1 MLRKKSKGKVGNRQM
16 SKTSKGSGTAGSVF
30 ALIGVYAL
38 IYIVCTALFIALF
51 HTSFLAGMDVL
62 MYRGAAFIIITGIV
76 SAVIMGVIRKFWGF
90 VTIRDIIMMFVIF
103 CCVNMVFL
111 TLIPV
116 TVERSVSVFML
127 SYMEENSDQT
137 FTEES
142 VGEVFTTKYVEDYG
156 AFEKRFHEQVETG
169 TIVENPDGTYS
180 ITDSGRFVVKMFR
193 TIADWFGT
201 DQRLVY
207 PNEN

>member
-1 MLRKKSKGKVGNRQM
+1 M
-16 SKTSKGSGTAGSVF
+16 F
-30 ALIGVYAL
+30 IG
-38 IYIVCTALFIALF
+38 LF
-51 HTSFLAGMDVL
+51 HTGLLKSMDVL
-62 MYRGAAFIIITGIV
+62 MYRGVVFIGITGV
-76 SAVIMGVIRKFWGF
+76 VAAVIMGVIRKFWGF
-90 VTIRDIIMMFVIF
+90 ITVRDIIMMFVIF

-127 SYMEENSDQT
+127 SYMEENKDQT
-137 FTEES
+137 FTQES

-156 AFEKRFHEQVETG
+156 AFEKRFNEQVVTG
-169 TIVENPDGTYS
+169 TIVQNEDGTYS
-180 ITDSGRFVVKMFR
+180 ITEKGEFVVSAFR

-201 DQRLVY
+201 DERLVY

>member
-1 MLRKKSKGKVGNRQM
+1 MSRAGKGG
-16 SKTSKGSGTAGSVF
+16 GSAGSVLL
-30 ALIGVYAL
+30 LIGFYAL
-38 IYIVCTALFIALF
+38 IYIACTALFIGLF
-51 HTSFLAGMDVL
+51 HTALFKDMEVL
-62 MYRGAAFIIITGIV
+62 MYRGIVFLMITGVV
-76 SAVIMGVIRKFWGF
+76 SAVIMGIIRKFWGF
-90 VTIRDIIMMFVIF
+90 VTIRDVIMMFCIF

-127 SYMEENSDQT
+127 SYMQENKDQT

-156 AFEKRFHEQVETG
+156 AFEKRFEEQVVTG
-169 TIVENPDGTYS
+169 TIVQNEDGTYS
-180 ITDSGRFVVKMFR
+180 ITPKGEFVVEAFR
-193 TIADWFGT
+193 TIAEWFDT
-201 DQRLVY
+201 DRRLVY

>member
-1 MLRKKSKGKVGNRQM
+1 M
-16 SKTSKGSGTAGSVF
+16 SRSGKGSGSAGSVLL
-30 ALIGVYAL
+30 LIVIYAL
-38 IYIVCTALFIALF
+38 IYVACTALFIGLF
-51 HTSFLAGMDVL
+51 HTALFKDMEVL
-62 MYRGAAFIIITGIV
+62 MYRGIVFLMITGVV
-76 SAVIMGVIRKFWGF
+76 SAVIMGIIRKFWGF
-90 VTIRDIIMMFVIF
+90 VTIRDVIMMFCIF

-127 SYMEENSDQT
+127 SYMQENKDQT

-156 AFEKRFHEQVETG
+156 AFEKRFEEQVVTG
-169 TIVENPDGTYS
+169 TIVQNEDGTYS
-180 ITDSGRFVVKMFR
+180 ITPKGEFVVEAFR
-193 TIADWFGT
+193 TIAEWFDT
-201 DQRLVY
+201 DRRLVY

>member
-1 MLRKKSKGKVGNRQM
+1 M

-51 HTSFLAGMDVL
+51 HTSFLASMDVL

-180 ITDSGRFVVKMFR
+180 ITDSGYFVVKMFR
-193 TIADWFGT
+193 TIAEWFGT

>member
-1 MLRKKSKGKVGNRQM
+1 M
-16 SKTSKGSGTAGSVF
+16 SKSGKGGGTAGSIFV
-30 ALIGVYAL
+30 LIGLYVL
-38 IYIVCTALFIALF
+38 IYLVCTALFIGLF
-51 HTSFLAGMDVL
+51 HTGLLRNMEVL
-62 MYRGAAFIIITGIV
+62 MYRGVAFIVITGIV
-76 SAVIMGVIRKFWGF
+76 AAVIMGVIRKFWGF
-90 VTIRDIIMMFVIF
+90 ITVRDIIMMFVIF

-142 VGEVFTTKYVEDYG
+142 VGEVFTSKYVEDYG
-156 AFEKRFHEQVETG
+156 AFEKRFEEQVVTG
-169 TIVENPDGTYS
+169 TIRQNEDGTYS
-180 ITDSGRFVVKMFR
+180 ITESGEFVVKMFR
-193 TIADWFGT
+193 TIADWFDT
-201 DQRLVY
+201 DRRLVY

>member
-1 MLRKKSKGKVGNRQM
+1 M
-16 SKTSKGSGTAGSVF
+16 SKSGKGGGTAGSIF
-30 ALIGVYAL
+30 ALIGLYVL
-38 IYIVCTALFIALF
+38 IYLVCTALFIGLF
-51 HTSFLAGMDVL
+51 HTGLLRNMEVL
-62 MYRGAAFIIITGIV
+62 MYRGVAFIVITGIV
-76 SAVIMGVIRKFWGF
+76 AAVIMGVIRKFWGF
-90 VTIRDIIMMFVIF
+90 ITVRDIIMMFVIF

-142 VGEVFTTKYVEDYG
+142 VGEVFTSKYVEDYG
-156 AFEKRFHEQVETG
+156 AFEKRFEEQVVTG
-169 TIVENPDGTYS
+169 TIRQNEDGTYS
-180 ITDSGRFVVKMFR
+180 ITESGEFVVKMFR
-193 TIADWFGT
+193 TIADWFDT
-201 DQRLVY
+201 DRRLVY

>member
-1 MLRKKSKGKVGNRQM
+1 M
-16 SKTSKGSGTAGSVF
+16 SKVSKGSSSTVGSVLL
-30 ALIGVYAL
+30 LIVVYAL
-38 IYIVCTALFIALF
+38 IYVACTAMFIGLF
-51 HTSFLAGMDVL
+51 HTGLLKSMDVL
-62 MYRGAAFIIITGIV
+62 MYRGVVFIGITGV
-76 SAVIMGVIRKFWGF
+76 VAAVIMGVIRKFWGF
-90 VTIRDIIMMFVIF
+90 ITVRDIIMMFVIF

-127 SYMEENSDQT
+127 SYMEENKDQT
-137 FTEES
+137 FTQES

-156 AFEKRFHEQVETG
+156 AFEKRFNEQVVTG
-169 TIVENPDGTYS
+169 TIVQNEDGTYS
-180 ITDSGRFVVKMFR
+180 ITEKGEFVVSAFR

-201 DQRLVY
+201 DERLVY

>member
-1 MLRKKSKGKVGNRQM
+1 MLIL
-16 SKTSKGSGTAGSVF
+16 T
-30 ALIGVYAL
+30 YAL
-38 IYIVCTALFIALF
+38 IYVACTAMFIGLF
-51 HTSFLAGMDVL
+51 HTGLLKGMDVL
-62 MYRGAAFIIITGIV
+62 MYRGVAFIFITGVV
-76 SAVIMGVIRKFWGF
+76 SAVIMGIIRKFWGF

-127 SYMEENSDQT
+127 SYMEENKDQT
-137 FTEES
+137 FTQES

-156 AFEKRFHEQVETG
+156 AFEKRFNEQVVTG
-169 TIVENPDGTYS
+169 TIVQNEDGTYS
-180 ITDSGRFVVKMFR
+180 ITGKGEFVVKAFR

-201 DQRLVY
+201 DERLVY

>member
-1 MLRKKSKGKVGNRQM
+1 MTKVG
-16 SKTSKGSGTAGSVF
+16 KGSGTAGNVI
-30 ALIGVYAL
+30 ALTGIYIL
-38 IYIVCTALFIALF
+38 IYLVCTALFIGLF
-51 HTSFLAGMDVL
+51 HTGLLKNMEVL
-62 MYRGAAFIIITGIV
+62 MYRGVAFIVITGAV
-76 SAVIMGVIRKFWGF
+76 AAVIMGVIRKFWGF
-90 VTIRDIIMMFVIF
+90 ITVRDIIMMFVIF

-142 VGEVFTTKYVEDYG
+142 VGEVFTSKYVEDYG
-156 AFEKRFHEQVETG
+156 AFEKRFEEQVVTG
-169 TIVENPDGTYS
+169 TIRQNEDGTYS
-180 ITDSGRFVVKMFR
+180 ITESGKFVVKMFR
-193 TIADWFGT
+193 TIADWFDT
-201 DQRLVY
+201 DRRLVY